1 MNNILKVV
9 IIILAIL
16 LISTQVYS
24 AIPSRATVTEET
36 DLGKY
41 PDNLSEGI
49 VLGDEQGNVFMF
61 WPNLGQYS
69 NQ

>member
-1 MNNILKVV
+1 MNNVLKAIV
-9 IIILAIL
+9 IILVIL

-24 AIPSRATVTEET
+24 AIPSRSTVTEEE

-41 PDNLSEGI
+41 PDNISEGT

-61 WPNLGQYS
+61 WPNLGQDS